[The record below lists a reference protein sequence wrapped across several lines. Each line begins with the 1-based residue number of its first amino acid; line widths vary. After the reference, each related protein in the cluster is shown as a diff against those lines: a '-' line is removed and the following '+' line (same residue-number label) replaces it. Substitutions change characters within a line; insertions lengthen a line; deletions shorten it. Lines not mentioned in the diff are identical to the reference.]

1 MKKLVVILMLTAS
14 TLSFTKSSKI
24 NLPKDNTPDYRAYV
38 LGDDKGNIFYQENA
52 DQKYP
57 LASVTKVMTI
67 LVTLDEVRKGN
78 ISLHDEVVIDWEILS
93 VGGSSIPM
101 ASGEKI
107 TVLDLLKSA
116 AIKSANNA
124 TYALAK
130 HASKGNIN
138 KFIEMMNEKAKSL
151 GLENDLEYY
160 TPAGLPDHMT
170 KRKLDMGTA
179 KGIYKLSL
187 EAMKYPEYI
196 AIARQKNAEIKNGEY
211 KFRST
216 IHLLDKEGIYGLKT
230 GYHTKSRFNI
240 AVLSNKDNANISTV
254 VFGGKTSKI
263 RDEKILSL
271 NQKFHQEYKNK
282 DIVKKDIPIVNIP
295 LIGGYTTEV
304 KVYPTKSFSKIVK
317 KDSDVSIVTER
328 EKQVYAPIKAG
339 STVGKYK
346 VLVNGEVVFEDKLIV
361 KKSIQQKSIFDKIVD
376 LF

>member
-254 VFGGKTSKI
+254 VFGGKTSKM

-282 DIVKKDIPIVNIP
+282 DIVKKDIPILNIP
-295 LIGGYTTEV
+295 LIGGYATEV
-304 KVYPTKSFSKIVK
+304 KAYPTKSFSKIVK
-317 KDSDVSIVTER
+317 KDSD
-328 EKQVYAPIKAG
+328 
-339 STVGKYK
+339 
-346 VLVNGEVVFEDKLIV
+346 
-361 KKSIQQKSIFDKIVD
+361 
-376 LF
+376 